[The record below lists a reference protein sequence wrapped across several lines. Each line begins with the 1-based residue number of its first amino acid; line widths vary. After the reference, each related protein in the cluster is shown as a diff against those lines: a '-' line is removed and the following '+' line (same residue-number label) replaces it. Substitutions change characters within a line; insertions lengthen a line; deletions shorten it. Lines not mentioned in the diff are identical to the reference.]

1 MQNRPPRNQRYFQTG
16 NRIPDFR
23 RNDDSGGIVML
34 YRDLHHGQP
43 ILFLRNPSAAEF
55 ADIGRAVAAI
65 AEASSLSVVA
75 LIPGEVTD
83 LARFSPAA
91 EERTTILADD
101 GSLLEALRGSGNEN
115 PWGIL
120 TDNNLRVLARL
131 SGPVTH
137 RGEELRTA
145 MRLLAPVDSLEV
157 SGPAPVLVIPRAME
171 TGFCDEL
178 IAEFES
184 RGGQPSGIFVF
195 ENGKRTWRP
204 DPNIKDRSD
213 VYIHDG
219 PLYERIQSELART
232 VLPEIQRAFHF
243 RVNRHEPFKLICY
256 RSESGGYF
264 RPHRDNVSHDAWYR
278 RFAMTIN
285 LNTGDYEGGEL
296 RFPEY
301 GPHRYRPERGGAVV
315 FSCSLVH
322 EALPVTAG
330 KRYALLSFF
339 FDDAAEQAA
348 LRAGGKPAPQ

>member
-1 MQNRPPRNQRYFQTG
+1 MSNPRPRTQRYFRTG
-16 NRIPDFR
+16 TRIPDFR
-23 RNDDSGGIVML
+23 RNDHSGEIVML
-34 YRDLHHGQP
+34 YRDLHRGQP
-43 ILFLRNPSAAEF
+43 ILFLRNPAAAEL
-55 ADIGRAVAAI
+55 AEIRNALTEIAA
-65 AEASSLSVVA
+65 ASALSLVA
-75 LIPGEVTD
+75 LIPGSVAE
-83 LARFSPAA
+83 LADFRDAVS
-91 EERTTILADD
+91 EDTTVLADD
-101 GSLLEALRGSGNEN
+101 GSLLEALRGSADEN
-115 PWGIL
+115 PWGVL

-131 SGPVTH
+131 SGPLAH
-137 RGEELRTA
+137 KNEELRA
-145 MRLLAPVDSLEV
+145 ALLPLAPVDSLEV
-157 SGPAPVLVIPRAME
+157 SGPAPVLVIPRAIDV
-171 TGFCDEL
+171 GFCDEL
-178 IAEFES
+178 IGEFES
-184 RGGQPSGIFVF
+184 RGGQPSGVFVF
-195 ENGKRTWRP
+195 ANGKRTWRP
-204 DPNIKDRSD
+204 DPNVKDRSD

-232 VLPEIQRAFHF
+232 VLPEIQRAFHY

-296 RFPEY
+296 RFPEF